1 MTGPIHVVVVDDS
14 PFVCR
19 LLTSYLQSSLDF
31 QVVGTAL
38 NGARAVELVKE
49 LRPDAVTLDLE
60 MPEMNGL
67 EALEHI
73 MHDCPTPVVLVSGVS
88 RRAAAITLQALNM
101 GAVDFILKYTPGV
114 DTDPVALRQE
124 IIAKVRAA
132 SQIKVIRSLRSRRLD
147 RETAPPLRQA
157 QDTAPLPAYPS
168 TSPPR
173 LPLRQGSGQGSGQA
187 GLGPPADV
195 GQVSIPADE
204 VERARR
210 REVLPFLPG
219 GVVVIGAS
227 TGGPVALRELLSN
240 LPADFSAAVIIVQ
253 HMPAAFTGVL
263 AAQLDRQSPLKV
275 KEAEAGDR
283 LQPGLVL
290 VAPGGYHLLLRPDS
304 RVVLNQGLEIGGHRP
319 SVDVT
324 MQSVAQLYG
333 ARTKG
338 VVLTGMGND
347 GSLGLVAIRAKGGK
361 TFAQDAA
368 SCVVNGMP
376 QRAIEKGV
384 VNHIA
389 PPAKIAQLLRMT

>member
-1 MTGPIHVVVVDDS
+1 MTRLIRIVVADDS

-19 LLTSYLQSSLDF
+19 LLTSYLQSSSDF

-73 MHDCPTPVVLVSGVS
+73 MYEYPTPVVLISGVS
-88 RRAAAITLQALNM
+88 RRAAAITLQALDM

-114 DTDPVALRQE
+114 NTNPEALRQE
-124 IIAKVRAA
+124 IMAKVRVA
-132 SQIKVIRSLRSRRLD
+132 SQIKVIRSLRPRRPQNRQTVPSR
-147 RETAPPLRQA
+147 RQA
-157 QDTAPLPAYPS
+157 QDTTPS
-168 TSPPR
+168 PTSPPTT
-173 LPLRQGSGQGSGQA
+173 PG
-187 GLGPPADV
+187 V
-195 GQVSIPADE
+195 GDTAL
-204 VERARR
+204 ERARR
-210 REVLPFLPG
+210 RDSSPFLPS

-240 LPADFSAAVIIVQ
+240 LPADFPAAVIIVQ
-253 HMPAAFTGVL
+253 HMPATFTGVL
-263 AAQLDRQSPLKV
+263 AAQLDRQVAFKV

-283 LQPGLVL
+283 LQPGLAL

-304 RVVLNQGLEIGGHRP
+304 QVELNQGPEIEGHRP
-319 SVDVT
+319 SIDVT

-333 ARTKG
+333 TRAKG

-347 GSLGLVAIRAKGGK
+347 GSLGLVSIRAKGGK
-361 TFAQDAA
+361 TFAQDAN

-384 VNHIA
+384 VDHVA
-389 PPAKIAQLLRMT
+389 PPAKIARLLRMTK